1 MDRESMVNIPELVQY
16 VTWLASEREEMLSPI
31 RLVKFLYLADLY
43 HARRNEGKTLTG
55 WKWKFVHYGP
65 FCNEALQAI
74 EAAVQT
80 GMIAAI
86 PYESS
91 FDDEQHFLYKAEAEK
106 EPEIALRLP
115 LYVIAPLH
123 GAVKKW
129 AGDTFGLLDHVYF
142 ETEPMKN
149 VKPGDVLEFSKAK
162 EPESV
167 RELRMR
173 RLSKPKI
180 SQGKALIARMRESQR
195 ECMVAE
201 PAAIYDDV
209 YNKAIESLDGEDLDL
224 QIEGEARIEDE
235 VKEAEQRW
243 ALHSS

>member
-1 MDRESMVNIPELVQY
+1 MNTEIMINIPELVQY
-16 VTWLASEREEMLSPI
+16 VTWLASERSEMLSPI

-43 HARRNEGKTLTG
+43 HARKNQGKTLTG
-55 WKWKFVHYGP
+55 WKWRFVHYGP
-65 FCNEALQAI
+65 FCNEGLQAI
-74 EAAVQT
+74 EATLEA

-91 FDDEQHFLYKAEAEK
+91 FDDEQHFLYKAEAER

-115 LYVIAPLH
+115 FYVIGPLQ

-149 VKPGDVLEFSKAK
+149 VKPGDVLDFTKAK
-162 EPESV
+162 EPEPV
-167 RELRMR
+167 RELHMR
-173 RLSKPKI
+173 RLSKAKI

-209 YNKAIESLDGEDLDL
+209 YAKAIEFLDGQELAL
-224 QIEGEARIEDE
+224 QIEGEARIDDE
-235 VKEAEQRW
+235 VKEAE
-243 ALHSS
+243 

>member
-1 MDRESMVNIPELVQY
+1 MNLNISELIQY
-16 VTWLASEREEMLSPI
+16 ITWLASEREEMLSPI

-55 WKWKFVHYGP
+55 WRWKFVHYGP
-65 FCNEALQAI
+65 FTNEALLAI
-74 EAAVQT
+74 ESAVQE

-91 FDDEQHFLYKAEAEK
+91 FDEEQHFLYKSESET
-106 EPEIALRLP
+106 EPSIAARLP
-115 LYVIAPLH
+115 FYVIGPLQ

-129 AGDTFGLLDHVYF
+129 AADTFGLLDHVYF

-149 VKPGDVLEFSKAK
+149 VKPGDLLDFSKAK
-162 EPESV
+162 EPEPF
-167 RELRMR
+167 RELHMR
-173 RLSKPKI
+173 RLSRTKI
-180 SQGKALIARMRESQR
+180 SQGKALIARMRENQR
-195 ECMVAE
+195 ECMIAE

-209 YNKAIESLDGEDLDL
+209 YTKAMEFLDGEELDL

-235 VKEAEQRW
+235 VKETE
-243 ALHSS
+243 